1 MTQAVSSASSAVPA
15 AGAGAPKPGAGLEGV
30 VAAKSEICFID
41 GNAGRLIYR
50 GYDIGD
56 LVENATFE
64 EVAFLLWDGKL
75 PNKLELAQLRK
86 DQGASAT
93 LPPHVVEILRALPRE
108 TQPMD
113 ALRTACSAAG
123 ATDPDLTS
131 NEPDANRRKA
141 VRLTAQ
147 FPTIVTAFH
156 RLRNGKQPV
165 APDPNLSFAAN
176 FLYMLNGTKPHDTL
190 TRVMDAALVLHAE
203 HGMNASTFAAR
214 VTAATLADMHAAVT
228 AALAALKG
236 PLHGGANQDV
246 MELLLECKDADDA
259 ERRVRDMLNNKQKVP
274 GFGHRVYRTLDPRAT
289 FLRKM
294 SKQLGEAAGVTKWYE
309 MSERIMPVAKELKGL
324 NPNVDFFSASA
335 YYTMGIPLDLFT
347 PIFGIARVTGWCAHV
362 MEQHKNNRIIRPTD
376 DYVGPF
382 GKKVVPIE
390 QRA

>member
-75 PNKLELAQLRK
+75 PNKLELAQLRR

-93 LPPHVVEILRALPRE
+93 LPLHVVEILRALPKD

-113 ALRTACSAAG
+113 ALRTAASAAG
-123 ATDPDLTS
+123 ATDPDLRS

-156 RLRNGKQPV
+156 RLRNGQQPV
-165 APDPNLSFAAN
+165 APDPSLGIAAN
-176 FLYMLNGTKPHDTL
+176 FLYMMNGKKTHETMV
-190 TRVMDAALVLHAE
+190 RVTAAALVLQAE
-203 HGMNASTFAAR
+203 HGMNASTSTAPLP
-214 VTAATLADMHAAVT
+214 AAT
-228 AALAALKG
+228 
-236 PLHGGANQDV
+236 
-246 MELLLECKDADDA
+246 
-259 ERRVRDMLNNKQKVP
+259 
-274 GFGHRVYRTLDPRAT
+274 
-289 FLRKM
+289 
-294 SKQLGEAAGVTKWYE
+294 
-309 MSERIMPVAKELKGL
+309 
-324 NPNVDFFSASA
+324 
-335 YYTMGIPLDLFT
+335 
-347 PIFGIARVTGWCAHV
+347 
-362 MEQHKNNRIIRPTD
+362 
-376 DYVGPF
+376 
-382 GKKVVPIE
+382 
-390 QRA
+390 